1 MVVEPGY
8 MTLGVAD
15 VALAQ
20 AFYGPLFG
28 WQFDASPGESGYAHV
43 GNTKLPMGLV
53 QAAQQ
58 LPTLYFRVE
67 DIEAAVAQV
76 VALGGTVEPPA
87 ESESGWSCACTDN
100 QGARFAL
107 WQPSAAFAGPPDP
120 DALEARM
127 REICMALPEV
137 TEKDGGRA
145 AWQVR
150 GKSFVMFRDK
160 HHGDGR
166 VGIWAKATHET
177 QDMLVH
183 GSPETFYV
191 PPYMGPSGWVGM
203 RLDLAGTDWDTAAN
217 LARDAYRL
225 AAPKRLA
232 ALI

>member
-1 MVVEPGY
+1 MVTEPGY
-8 MTLGVAD
+8 LTLGVAD
-15 VALAQ
+15 VARAR
-20 AFYGPLFG
+20 AFYGSLFG
-28 WQFDASPGESGYAHV
+28 WQFDASPGQSRYAHV

-150 GKSFVMFRDK
+150 GKSFVMFMDK

-203 RLDLAGTDWDTAAN
+203 RLDLAGTDWETAAN
-217 LARDAYRL
+217 IARDAYRL

-232 ALI
+232 ALG

>member
-1 MVVEPGY
+1 MATELGY
-8 MTLGVAD
+8 LTFGVAD
-15 VALAQ
+15 VSRAR
-20 AFYGPLFG
+20 AFYGGLFG
-28 WQFDASPGESGYAHV
+28 WQFESAASGDGYAHI

-53 QAAQQ
+53 ESEEG
-58 LPTLYFRVE
+58 LVGLFFRVE
-67 DIEAAVAQV
+67 DIDAAAAQV
-76 VALGGTVEPPA
+76 VALGGSAEPPE
-87 ESESGWSCACTDN
+87 ESDSGWSCDCTDN
-100 QGARFAL
+100 QGSKFSL
-107 WQPSAAFAGPPDP
+107 WQPSAAYAGPPDP
-120 DALEARM
+120 DVLEARM
-127 REICMALPEV
+127 REICMALPEA

-150 GKSFVMFRDK
+150 GKSFVMFMDK

-183 GSPETFYV
+183 TSPESFYV

-203 RLDLAGTDWDTAAN
+203 RLDLPGTDWETAAS

-232 ALI
+232 ASV

>member
-8 MTLGVAD
+8 LTLGVAD
-15 VALAQ
+15 VARAR
-20 AFYGPLFG
+20 AFYGSLFC
-28 WQFDASPGESGYAHV
+28 WQFEASPGQSKYAHV
-43 GNTKLPMGLV
+43 GNTKLPMGIV
-53 QAAQQ
+53 QAVPQ

-87 ESESGWSCACTDN
+87 ESESGWICACTDN

-120 DALEARM
+120 DDLEARM

-150 GKSFVMFRDK
+150 GKSFVMFMDK

-166 VGIWAKATHET
+166 IGIWAKATHET

-203 RLDLAGTDWDTAAN
+203 RLDLPETDWETAAN
-217 LARDAYRL
+217 IARDAYRL

-232 ALI
+232 ALA

>member
-8 MTLGVAD
+8 LTLGVAD
-15 VALAQ
+15 VARAR
-20 AFYGPLFG
+20 AFYGSLFG
-28 WQFDASPGESGYAHV
+28 WQFDASPGQSKYAHV
-43 GNTKLPMGLV
+43 NNTKLPMGIV
-53 QAAQQ
+53 QSAEGIAS
-58 LPTLYFRVE
+58 LFFRVE
-67 DIEAAVAQV
+67 DIEAAVGQV
-76 VALGGTVEPPA
+76 LALGGAAEPPA
-87 ESESGWSCACTDN
+87 ASESGWSCACTDN
-100 QGARFAL
+100 QGSKFSL
-107 WQPSAAFAGPPDP
+107 WQPSAAYAGPPDP

-150 GKSFVMFRDK
+150 AKSFVMFMDK

-203 RLDLAGTDWDTAAN
+203 RLDLPGTDWETAAS
-217 LARDAYRL
+217 LVRDAYRL

-232 ALI
+232 ALT

>member
-8 MTLGVAD
+8 LTLGVAD
-15 VALAQ
+15 VALAR

-28 WQFDASPGESGYAHV
+28 WQFDASPRESEYAHV
-43 GNTKLPMGLV
+43 GNTKLPVGIV
-53 QAAQQ
+53 QAVQQ

-150 GKSFVMFRDK
+150 GKSFVMFMDK

-183 GSPETFYV
+183 GSPKTFYV

-203 RLDLAGTDWDTAAN
+203 RLDLAGTDWETAAN
-217 LARDAYRL
+217 IARDAYRL

-232 ALI
+232 VLV

>member
-1 MVVEPGY
+1 MPTELGY
-8 MTLGVAD
+8 LTLGVAD
-15 VALAQ
+15 VEGAR
-20 AFYGPLFG
+20 AFYGALFG
-28 WQFDASPGESGYAHV
+28 WQFEGAASGDGYAHIA
-43 GNTKLPMGLV
+43 NTKLPMGLAESEDGLV
-53 QAAQQ
+53 G
-58 LPTLYFRVE
+58 LFFRVE
-67 DIEAAVAQV
+67 DIEAAAAQV
-76 VALGGTVEPPA
+76 VALGGTADPPN
-87 ESESGWSCACTDN
+87 ESDSGWSCDCTDN
-100 QGARFAL
+100 QGSKFSL
-107 WQPSAAFAGPPDP
+107 WQPSTAYAGPPDP
-120 DALEARM
+120 DVLEARM

-150 GKSFVMFRDK
+150 TKSFVMFMDK

-183 GSPETFYV
+183 TSPETFYV

-203 RLDLAGTDWDTAAN
+203 RLDLPETDWETAAN

-232 ALI
+232 ASV

>member
-8 MTLGVAD
+8 LTLGVAD
-15 VALAQ
+15 VARAR
-20 AFYGPLFG
+20 AFYGSLFG
-28 WQFDASPGESGYAHV
+28 WQFDASPGQSRYAHV

-67 DIEAAVAQV
+67 DIEAAVVQV
-76 VALGGTVEPPA
+76 VALGGAAEPPA

-100 QGARFAL
+100 QGSKFSL

-150 GKSFVMFRDK
+150 GKSFVMFMDK

-203 RLDLAGTDWDTAAN
+203 RLDLAGTDWETAAN
-217 LARDAYRL
+217 IARDAYRL

-232 ALI
+232 ALT